1 MATEQS
7 EALGHLLSVRRVS
20 DSSVYVPFFASV
32 YAPVAQQDTPPAG
45 GVQMATEQSEA
56 LGHLLSVRRVSDSSV
71 YVLFFESIYAPVA
84 QQDRASA
91 S

>member
-1 MATEQS
+1 MKITPFPFIFLTLPAK
-7 EALGHLLSVRRVS
+7 LSRIS
-20 DSSVYVPFFASV
+20 T

-56 LGHLLSVRRVSDSSV
+56 LGHLLSVRRVSDSFGIF
-71 YVLFFESIYAPVA
+71 LFFSRIHAPVA
-84 QQDRASA
+84 HLDRAYA